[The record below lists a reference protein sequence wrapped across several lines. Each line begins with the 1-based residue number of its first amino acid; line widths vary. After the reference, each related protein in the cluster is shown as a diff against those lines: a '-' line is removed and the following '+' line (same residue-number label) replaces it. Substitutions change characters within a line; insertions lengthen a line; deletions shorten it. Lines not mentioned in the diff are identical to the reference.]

1 MAAANIRLITLVS
14 TFALLIASHGT
25 ARLCAE
31 DHPAG
36 EAQTADVYDERLI
49 TEQFNAANDQFSVL
63 RLKYL
68 LSF

>member
-1 MAAANIRLITLVS
+1 MLPP
-14 TFALLIASHGT
+14 LLPQK
-25 ARLCAE
+25 RKE
-31 DHPAG
+31 
-36 EAQTADVYDERLI
+36 TADVYDERLI